1 MPEYPQEQLQELY
14 NNLPEEL
21 QMAMFSEQNAQNI
34 REICEKNGVA
44 DEDIIF
50 DIAKNVGYVL
60 LGLLPPEEF
69 PVILEEELK
78 IQKLPAGNI
87 AKGIS
92 RFIFYPVR
100 RLLETLYDT
109 KLTFEKPQAADDET
123 PPVSLRER
131 EELKGKDTYREPIQ

>member
-123 PPVSLRER
+123 SPVSLREK